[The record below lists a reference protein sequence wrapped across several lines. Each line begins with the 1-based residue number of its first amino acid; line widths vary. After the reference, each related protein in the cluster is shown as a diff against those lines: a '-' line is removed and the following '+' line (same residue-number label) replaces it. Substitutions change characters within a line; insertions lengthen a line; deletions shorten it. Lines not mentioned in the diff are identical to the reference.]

1 MNKGY
6 SYLPKKLSPSR
17 GLRGKYKISMDL
29 HEMGLILQAELFH
42 IRETKG

>member
-6 SYLPKKLSPSR
+6 PYLSKKLSPSW
-17 GLRGKYKISMDL
+17 GLGSKYKIGMDL
-29 HEMGLILQAELFH
+29 HEMGLILQSELFQ